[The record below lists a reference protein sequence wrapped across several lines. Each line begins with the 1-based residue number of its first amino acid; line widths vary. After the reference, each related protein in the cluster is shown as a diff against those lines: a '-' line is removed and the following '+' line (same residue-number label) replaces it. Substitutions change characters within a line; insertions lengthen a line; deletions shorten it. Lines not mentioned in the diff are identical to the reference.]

1 MPSVFQ
7 AEINYCLTTYNA
19 PSPPQSDLEPTSKK
33 KRSSGLQLLRPKS
46 SYGGGRNTVL
56 SPEPSLKPMPSYPIP
71 PPPPP
76 PAELDDEDISWK
88 KDRYDT
94 QRATLR
100 HTRSIPQLTP
110 LTPPRDP
117 TQKRITT
124 ATLTNRWRKGV
135 IVIHVHGE
143 GGGQGGG
150 LTIYDNDEII
160 LRQIIRTLP
169 ELNWANDD
177 VQKIHPSVHDKPY
190 VLSLHMPS
198 GDTYKNDLRKSSSK
212 ARPLKPQMS
221 TLSKIGRRA
230 RGYTITKVDTTT
242 TSTSSSSGLTTEHS
256 IGFEEEEGEG
266 EEGRYTPDTSFSS
279 YNHDSSS
286 DQILLMD
293 FNNGKE
299 QNEWF
304 TLLRSFG
311 GSYLPRIKRSLQ
323 IRVLDLQES
332 IPLSN
337 LTLNTRSTKEEGLSH
352 TTPSFDQISARSSE
366 QPNPSSSKLS
376 NMSGK
381 HEWKSG
387 WAGKDKLKV
396 AIYTDKHLMGQ
407 TTWVQAE
414 DRSEIPFWAEL
425 FTFENIKEFSTCT
438 LKISR
443 MRSGKNAQ
451 PFATVNIPLVPSF
464 MKSKDERFPIILSS
478 GHVIGE
484 LRLIVN
490 FTIVNVV
497 GMEVYPLPEVFR
509 GMGGTRT
516 IYYMMS
522 KGLLDQCV
530 DLFTRFNWA
539 LGTTFNR
546 LVEMSEIEAKANG
559 DTLFR
564 GNSPMTRLLE
574 ATMRLVCFDFL
585 RLSIGPTVQV
595 ILENKIE
602 ATNENTRNILKL
614 LDDCWEDMYTQRG
627 TFPNIL
633 RQVFAILFKNVKENH
648 EERKLR
654 YKAVSSFLFL
664 RLIGPA
670 LMRPHLFGLARGL
683 PKVPVQKT
691 LTLIA
696 KIIHTMAFFTWS
708 DSARDPELAKYSFFM
723 KKNHET
729 MIDYLSSFATP
740 LDNFQCRPDPPS
752 SIAVFLTK
760 RLPLLP
766 PEIGQGVPMLTV
778 AGPVEVDADAAVF
791 YELLY
796 QRRKA
801 RVGGAEMTREDGVVP
816 GEEEE
821 MHDLLRTMDQFISSV
836 HKASYEHVTGDNW
849 SSMHSDPRDLPNT
862 STKEILRPITPS
874 SRPSLQIDINSAQR
888 DRKLDLTRT
897 RSNLVVNERND
908 QASKRVVISPIP
920 NPTSINNSSS
930 SDSSS
935 SGPAGMMKWLNFGWM
950 SPTFRPPGMGYE
962 TDSAHHHRYIH
973 GEYAEGGSGLGH
985 GNSLNGRSGQKK
997 DNEVD

>member
-7 AEINYCLTTYNA
+7 AEISYCLTTYNA
-19 PSPPQSDLEPTSKK
+19 QPPTQCDWQSTSKK

-46 SYGGGRNTVL
+46 SYGGGRNAIL
-56 SPEPSLKPMPSYPIP
+56 SPEPSVKPLSSYPIP

-76 PAELDDEDISWK
+76 PQEYDHDDITWK

-100 HTRSIPQLTP
+100 HTRSIPQLPP
-110 LTPPRDP
+110 LTPPRDSP
-117 TQKRITT
+117 QKLIPSNSSMV
-124 ATLTNRWRKGV
+124 NRWRKGV
-135 IVIHVHGE
+135 IVIHVHGD
-143 GGGQGGG
+143 GGAQGGG

-160 LRQIIRTLP
+160 LRQIIRPVP
-169 ELNWANDD
+169 ELTWGNDD
-177 VQKIHPSVHDKPY
+177 IQKIHPSVYDRPF
-190 VLSLHMPS
+190 VLSIHLPGS
-198 GDTYKNDLRKSSSK
+198 DSYKNNLRKSTSK

-230 RGYTITKVDTTT
+230 RGYTITKVDT
-242 TSTSSSSGLTTEHS
+242 STGSSSSGITGDHS
-256 IGFEEEEGEG
+256 IGFEEDEE
-266 EEGRYTPDTSFSS
+266 RFTSDTSISTS
-279 YNHDSSS
+279 NHDQSS
-286 DQILLMD
+286 DQILLLD
-293 FNNGKE
+293 FKSEKE
-299 QNEWF
+299 KNEWF

-311 GSYLPRIKRSLQ
+311 GSYLPRVHRRLQ

-337 LTLNTRSTKEEGLSH
+337 LSIGHTMTKEEGLSN
-352 TTPSFDQISARSSE
+352 TASSFDQISARSSE
-366 QPNPSSSKLS
+366 PQNPSSSKLS
-376 NMSGK
+376 RGEGGK

-387 WAGKDKLKV
+387 WAGKDRLKV
-396 AIYTDKHLMGQ
+396 EIYTDKHLMGQ

-425 FTFENIKEFSTCT
+425 FTFENVRDFTTCT

-443 MRSGKNAQ
+443 MRSGKHSQ
-451 PFATVNIPLVPSF
+451 PFATVHLPLVSSF
-464 MKSKDERFPIILSS
+464 MKAKDERFPIISLS

-484 LRLIVN
+484 LRLIAN

-497 GMEVYPLPEVFR
+497 GMEVYPLPEVFH

-522 KGLLDQCV
+522 KGLLDHCV
-530 DLFTRFNWA
+530 DMFTRFNWA
-539 LGTTFNR
+539 LGTTFDR
-546 LVEMSEIEAKANG
+546 LVEMSEIEAKASG

-585 RLSIGPTVQV
+585 KSSIGPTVNV
-595 ILENKIE
+595 VLENEIE
-602 ATNENTRNILKL
+602 ANNENTRSVVKI

-683 PKVPVQKT
+683 PRVPVQKT

-696 KIIHTMAFFTWS
+696 KIFHTMAFFTWS
-708 DSARDPELAKYSFFM
+708 DSARDPELARYSSFIR
-723 KKNHET
+723 KNNDT

-740 LDNFQCRPDPPS
+740 LDDFQCRPTPPS
-752 SIAVFLTK
+752 TISIFLSQ

-766 PEIGQGVPMLTV
+766 PEIAQGVPMLTV

-791 YELLY
+791 YELLF

-821 MHDLLRTMDQFISSV
+821 MHHLLRTMDQFVSSV
-836 HKASYEHVTGDNW
+836 HRASYEHVTGDNG
-849 SSMHSDPRDLPNT
+849 SSIHSDPRDQSIT
-862 STKEILRPITPS
+862 SKSKESLRPIIPS
-874 SRPSLQIDINSAQR
+874 CPSLQIDIGSAQR
-888 DRKLDLTRT
+888 DRKLELSRT
-897 RSNLVVNERND
+897 RSNLSPAPAPETLDLSTSR
-908 QASKRVVISPIP
+908 RVKSP
-920 NPTSINNSSS
+920 NPSSMTSSTHTSQS
-930 SDSSS
+930 HSAH
-935 SGPAGMMKWLNFGWM
+935 GGGGVMKWLNFGWM
-950 SPTFRPPGMGYE
+950 SPTFRPPGLGYE
-962 TDSAHHHRYIH
+962 VDQVHNARYQH
-973 GEYAEGGSGLGH
+973 GEYGEGSGGQS
-985 GNSLNGRSGQKK
+985 NSLSGRLGNRK
-997 DNEVD
+997 DGEVD